1 MGTTELLGALAQN
14 VDSETLKMI
23 EDGLAKAIATAA
35 DDAKRE
41 AEAAAAVKIDDLVEQ
56 NNALKQT
63 IDANKDAHLVENI
76 TLVTQHQ
83 DEIKKLQTLAEAYAA
98 QCVNEAVDKKII
110 EAREHHAEV
119 VAQYTAQIDHIN
131 EAASKYANHVQSEL
145 TEQATEY
152 VTKVISE
159 YKTEHEAMFES
170 IAKFNQMNGLVEGIK
185 NLMGAAGFTLDDNT
199 RFDNLQRQVNEAQ
212 QQRDALQQQLNETV
226 SRHNREKIFESLTHD
241 MSELQRE
248 RLAKLSESIK
258 VTEVNEYTSV
268 LNMLK
273 ESITSQN
280 VKGATALNES
290 VDTVP
295 QIQAPVNKTTDVTK
309 TVLSGL
315 I

>member
-14 VDSETLKMI
+14 VDDETLKMI

-63 IDANKDAHLVENI
+63 IESNKDAHLVENI

-83 DEIKKLQTLAEAYAA
+83 DEIKKLQSLAEAYAV
-98 QCVNEAVDKKII
+98 QCVNGAVDKKII

-131 EAASKYANHVQSEL
+131 EAASKYADHVQSEL
-145 TEQATEY
+145 TEQATQY
-152 VTKVISE
+152 VTKVIDE
-159 YKTEHEAMFES
+159 YKAEHETMFES

-185 NLMGAAGFTLDDNT
+185 NLMGAAGFTLDDSA
-199 RFDNLQRQVNEAQ
+199 RFDSLQRQVNEAQ

-226 SRHNREKIFESLTHD
+226 NRHSREKIFESLTHD

-258 VTEVNEYTSV
+258 VTEVNEYSSV
-268 LNMLK
+268 LTLLK

-280 VKGATALNES
+280 TKGATALNES
-290 VDTVP
+290 VDAVP
-295 QIQAPVNKTTDVTK
+295 QIQTPVNKTTDVTK
-309 TVLSGL
+309 AVLSGL

>member
-14 VDSETLKMI
+14 VDGETLKMI

-35 DDAKRE
+35 DDAKCE

-63 IDANKDAHLVENI
+63 IESNKDAHLVENI

-83 DEIKKLQTLAEAYAA
+83 DEIKKLQSLAEAYAT

-110 EAREHHAEV
+110 EAREQHASV
-119 VAQYTAQIDHIN
+119 VAQYTAQIDQIN

-152 VTKVISE
+152 VTKVIGE
-159 YKTEHEAMFES
+159 YKAEHETMFES

-185 NLMGAAGFTLDDNT
+185 NLMGAAGFTLDDSV

-226 SRHNREKIFESLTHD
+226 NRHNREKIFESLTHD

-258 VTEVNEYTSV
+258 VTEVGEYSSV
-268 LNMLK
+268 LTMLK

-280 VKGATALNES
+280 VKVAASLNES
-290 VDTVP
+290 VDVVP
-295 QIQAPVNKTTDVTK
+295 QIQTPVNKTTDVTK
-309 TVLSGL
+309 AVLSGL

>member
-14 VDSETLKMI
+14 VDDETLKMI

-41 AEAAAAVKIDDLVEQ
+41 AEAAAAVKIDDIVEQ

-63 IDANKDAHLVENI
+63 IESNKDAHLVENI

-83 DEIKKLQTLAEAYAA
+83 DEIKKLQSLAEAYAV
-98 QCVNEAVDKKII
+98 QCVNGAVDKKII

-131 EAASKYANHVQSEL
+131 EAASKYADHVQSEL
-145 TEQATEY
+145 TEQATQY
-152 VTKVISE
+152 VTKVIDE
-159 YKTEHEAMFES
+159 YKAEHETMFES

-185 NLMGAAGFTLDDNT
+185 NLMGAAGFTLDDSA
-199 RFDNLQRQVNEAQ
+199 RFDSLQRQVNEAQ

-226 SRHNREKIFESLTHD
+226 NRHSREKIFESLTHD

-258 VTEVNEYTSV
+258 VTEVNEYSSV
-268 LNMLK
+268 LTLLK

-280 VKGATALNES
+280 TKGATALNES
-290 VDTVP
+290 VDAVP
-295 QIQAPVNKTTDVTK
+295 QIQTPVNKTTDVTK
-309 TVLSGL
+309 AVLSGL

>member
-14 VDSETLKMI
+14 VDGETLKMI
-23 EDGLAKAIATAA
+23 EDGLAKTIATAA

-63 IDANKDAHLVENI
+63 IESNKDAHLVENI

-83 DEIKKLQTLAEAYAA
+83 DEIKKLQTLAEVYAA
-98 QCVNEAVDKKII
+98 QCVNEAVDKKIV
-110 EAREHHAEV
+110 EARERHAAT
-119 VAQYTAQIDHIN
+119 VAQYTAQIDQIN
-131 EAASKYANHVQSEL
+131 EAASKYADHVQSEL
-145 TEQATEY
+145 TEQATQY

-159 YKTEHEAMFES
+159 YKAEHEAMFES

-185 NLMGAAGFTLDDNT
+185 NLMGAAGFTLDDNV

-258 VTEVNEYTSV
+258 VTEINEYTSV

-290 VDTVP
+290 VDAVP
-295 QIQAPVNKTTDVTK
+295 QIQVPVNKTTDVTK